1 MLKTQW
7 DFSGYATKN
16 DLECTDGR
24 VIKQDAFKHNDGQ
37 TVPLVWQHSHNDPTN
52 VLGHAQLENRT
63 DGVYAYCS
71 FNSSDNAKHA
81 AEMIKHGDVNSL
93 SIYANGLV
101 QNGNEVVHG
110 TIREVSLVL
119 SGANPGAVIEN
130 FAFQHSDGSLDELE
144 DEAIIKMGATL
155 EHSNNSDTSTDKE
168 NEVADDKTVGE
179 VLDTLTEEQRTA
191 VQFIIGQIMKD
202 HGIDPEDDAD
212 ESMKQSSYDG
222 EDMSRN
228 VFDNTKDA
236 DVEVLSHDAFASI
249 VEDAKQVGSFKD
261 AFMAHA
267 KEYGISNIELL
278 FPDARKMSATPD
290 WINNV
295 TDWVPKVLG
304 ATHHNPFSRIKM
316 MHADIREDDARAKG
330 YITGKRKKEE
340 VFKLL
345 KRSIDPTTIYK
356 KQKFDR
362 DDLVDI
368 TDLDVVAWVK
378 AEMRMKLDEELAR
391 AVLIGDGRE
400 PDDEDKINEEKLIP
414 IAKDDELYAIQETLP
429 TTDDPEEIVD
439 AIQRARTKYRGTGK
453 PSLYISSA
461 MLTEM
466 MLSRDGVG
474 HRMYKT
480 EQELAD
486 TLRVAD
492 IVEVDLFDQT
502 ELEQGHLVAI
512 MVNLTDYTIGA
523 DKGGEVNMFDDFDI
537 DYNQYKYLIE
547 TRCSGA
553 LTKPFSA
560 VVFTTSASGSDD
572 NTGGDDP
579 ADPSGN

>member
-16 DLECTDGR
+16 DLTCTDGR
-24 VIKQDAFKHNDGQ
+24 VIKQNAFKHNDGQ
-37 TVPLVWQHSHNDPTN
+37 TVPLVWQHSHNDPSN

-63 DGVYAYCS
+63 DGVYAYGF
-71 FNSSDNAKHA
+71 FNNSDNAMHA
-81 AEMIKHGDVNSL
+81 KEMIKHGDVNSL

-101 QNGNEVVHG
+101 QEGHDVVHG

-130 FAFQHSDGSLDELE
+130 FAFQHSDGTLDDLE
-144 DEAIIKMGATL
+144 DEAIIKMGLTL
-155 EHSNNSDTSTDKE
+155 EHSSDSDTSKDKE
-168 NEVADDKTVGE
+168 TNKVADDNNNTSSEKTVGE
-179 VLDTLTEEQRTA
+179 VLDTLNEEQKTA
-191 VQFIIGQIMKD
+191 VQFMIGQILD
-202 HGIDPEDDAD
+202 DYGIDPEEDMA
-212 ESMKQSSYDG
+212 QSSYNGD
-222 EDMSRN
+222 DMSRN
-228 VFDNTKDA
+228 VFDTTA
-236 DVEVLSHDAFASI
+236 DEEVVALSHDAFSSI
-249 VEDAKQVGSFKD
+249 VSDAKQVGSFKE

-278 FPDARKMSATPD
+278 FPDARKMDKTPD

-304 ATHHNPFSRIKM
+304 EVHHNPFSRIKM
-316 MHADIREDDARAKG
+316 MHADIREDEARAKG
-330 YITGKRKKEE
+330 YMTGTLKKEE

-345 KRSIDPTTIYK
+345 KRAIDPTTIYK

-378 AEMRMKLDEELAR
+378 AEMRMKLDEEIAR
-391 AVLIGDGRE
+391 ALLIGDGRE

-414 IAKDDELYAIQETLP
+414 IAKDNELYAIKETLP
-429 TTDDPEEIVD
+429 ATDDPEDIID
-439 AIQRARTKYRGTGK
+439 AIQTARKKYRGTGK
-453 PSLYISSA
+453 PTLYISSG
-461 MLTEM
+461 MLTDM
-466 MLSRDGVG
+466 MLSRDGIG

-492 IVEVDLFDQT
+492 IVEIDLFDNT
-502 ELEQGHLVAI
+502 ELEEGQLVCI
-512 MVNLTDYTIGA
+512 LVNLTDYTIGA
-523 DKGGEVNMFDDFDI
+523 DKGGEVNLFDDFDI

-547 TRCSGA
+547 TRISGA

-560 VVFTTSASGSDD
+560 IVFTAGAAD
-572 NTGGDDP
+572 NSGDD
-579 ADPSGN
+579 SGNDTP